1 MESSHRVVTLG
12 VMDPT
17 GELRIYTTV
26 TCGQCWVLKLWLKRQ
41 AIPYKEIGIENDAEA
56 RRFVRRVADG
66 YMSVPTVVLPDG
78 RVLVEPTH
86 AQMQAALAP

>member
-1 MESSHRVVTLG
+1 MT
-12 VMDPT
+12 DPT

-26 TCGQCWVLKLWLKRQ
+26 TCGQCWFLKLWLKRQ
-41 AIPYKEIGIENDAEA
+41 GIAYTEIGIENDHEA
-56 RRFVRRVADG
+56 RRFVRRAANG
-66 YMSVPTVVLPDG
+66 YMSVPVVVLPDG